1 MEITIAQNNE
11 LKLKVGADPPENE
24 LANLWAK
31 KRKNTTLEDDSSKN
45 QDSASNEEGTST
57 KRNSGA
63 SARVDVKKTTD
74 VTPNPA
80 ENELANI
87 WAKKKNLNAAEEDK
101 TEKKDGLPPGK
112 EGTGLGGRGQRSL
125 RVLPSCVRAS
135 QEEDA
140 LLGATKL
147 ADMQETFEPAVRRQR
162 PKSIKLGST
171 ELVLEGSGG
180 KGQAL
185 FMRMAQT
192 NPE

>member
-1 MEITIAQNNE
+1 M
-11 LKLKVGADPPENE
+11 
-24 LANLWAK
+24 
-31 KRKNTTLEDDSSKN
+31 
-45 QDSASNEEGTST
+45 
-57 KRNSGA
+57 
-63 SARVDVKKTTD
+63 DVKKTTD

-87 WAKKKNLNAAEEDK
+87 WAKKKNLNVAEEDK

-112 EGTGLGGRGQRSL
+112 EWTGLGGRGQRSL

-135 QEEDA
+135 QDEDA
-140 LLGATKL
+140 LL

-162 PKSIKLGST
+162 PKSIKLGSK

>member
-1 MEITIAQNNE
+1 M
-11 LKLKVGADPPENE
+11 KLKVGSNPPENE
-24 LANLWAK
+24 LADLWAK
-31 KRKNTTLEDDSSKN
+31 KRKNTTFEDESSKN
-45 QDSASNEEGTST
+45 QDPASYEEETST
-57 KRNSGA
+57 KRNS
-63 SARVDVKKTTD
+63 STRVDVKKTTD

-87 WAKKKNLNAAEEDK
+87 WAKKKNLNVAEEDK

-112 EGTGLGGRGQRSL
+112 EWTGLGGRGQRSL

-140 LLGATKL
+140 LLGASKL